1 MIAPQHTKRRL
12 KIVFVVTED
21 WYFCSH
27 RLELAVEAQKAGY
40 DVIAVTRMTKHQELI
55 QRSGISPVN
64 FRTIR
69 RSSFNPLREL
79 ATFLELLL
87 ILKREKPDLVH
98 LVALKPIIYGA
109 LAAKILKVPFQVHAF
124 GGLGFIFS
132 SNRILAKFLK
142 LITCK
147 SLKLTFK
154 RSNCRLILQN
164 NDDFGI
170 MTERIGIKKNNV
182 CLIRSAG
189 VNLDAFKVSELPPTT
204 PIVMLASRMIWD
216 KGISEFVQAAEKI
229 KEKGIESRFVL
240 IGEPDEENP
249 SSVPIEKLRQWNR
262 AGHIEWWGG
271 RNDMPKEISKSSIF
285 CLPSYYGEGVPKVLI
300 EAMSCARPI
309 VTTDMPG
316 CRDLVVNEE
325 NGIIVRPKDWIN
337 LSEAIEK
344 LITDQKLCK
353 KMGLAGRRIAEEN
366 YSLKKITSET
376 LKVYEDLIGT

>member
-1 MIAPQHTKRRL
+1 MTTPQRTNRRL

-27 RLELAVEAQKAGY
+27 RLGLAVEAKKAGH
-40 DVIAVTRMTKHQELI
+40 DVVAVTRMAKHQDLI
-55 QRSGISPVN
+55 QRSGVSAVN

-79 ATFLELLL
+79 ATLLELLL
-87 ILKREKPDLVH
+87 IFKREKPDLVH
-98 LVALKPIIYGA
+98 LVALKPVFYGA
-109 LAAKILKVPFQVHAF
+109 LAAHILKVPFQVHAL

-142 LITCK
+142 PITSKAFKLI
-147 SLKLTFK
+147 FN

-164 NDDFGI
+164 NDDFGL
-170 MTERIGIKKNNV
+170 MTERIDITKNNV

-189 VNLDAFKVSELPPTT
+189 VDLDEFKVSELPSTT
-204 PIVMLASRMIWD
+204 PIVMFASRMIWD
-216 KGISEFVQAAEKI
+216 KGVYEFVQAAEKI
-229 KEKGIESRFVL
+229 KEKGIDSRFVL
-240 IGEPDEENP
+240 IGEPDAENP
-249 SSVPIEKLRQWNR
+249 SSVPIEKLKQWNK
-262 AGHIEWWGG
+262 AGNVEWWGG

-285 CLPSYYGEGVPKVLI
+285 CLPSYYGEGIPKVLI

-344 LITDQKLCK
+344 LITDRELCK
-353 KMGLAGRRIAEEN
+353 KMGLAGRKIAEEN
-366 YSLKKITSET
+366 YSLKKITFQT
-376 LKVYEDLIGT
+376 LNVYEDLIGK